1 MPITRQTCAGPRLGY
16 TIAAREP
23 ITGSLWSR
31 RAETPVGDSY
41 RGSIGIETTWLVCV
55 GVGTLGMALPLYF
68 GGSAMVAG
76 GPCTDRMASGVND
89 GGGGG
94 RGGGGGGAELKR
106 ETIFSIGTD

>member
-16 TIAAREP
+16 TIAARDP
-23 ITGSLWSR
+23 MAGSLWSR

-55 GVGTLGMALPLYF
+55 GVGTLGMAFPLYF
-68 GGSAMVAG
+68 GGSAIAG

-94 RGGGGGGAELKR
+94 RGGGGGGAELNR